1 MQNDKNGGG
10 QVGWQAPNQ
19 SRKRVHSAHRRSNDD
34 NSMSEH
40 KSSSVPYPV
49 ADSFVEYFWDN
60 PLMHVAVSLNLAL
73 TR

>member
-1 MQNDKNGGG
+1 
-10 QVGWQAPNQ
+10 
-19 SRKRVHSAHRRSNDD
+19 
-34 NSMSEH
+34 MSEH